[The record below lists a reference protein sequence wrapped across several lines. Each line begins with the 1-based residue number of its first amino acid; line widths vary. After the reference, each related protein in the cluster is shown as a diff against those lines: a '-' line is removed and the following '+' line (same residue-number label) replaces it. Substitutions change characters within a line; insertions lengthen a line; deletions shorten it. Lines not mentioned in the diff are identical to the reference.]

1 MIKFDWRVLNSS
13 HRRRVSE
20 PILDWDIR
28 MGDLYALDFDGVLCD
43 SCGESSLSAVKVIYL
58 FTCKLIA
65 CFASHY
71 SIHCPLLPLFF
82 EILLVLQ
89 AAKVRWP
96 SLFNGVDS
104 SLEDWIVDQMHVVK
118 FIFFFFPL

>member
-1 MIKFDWRVLNSS
+1 
-13 HRRRVSE
+13 
-20 PILDWDIR
+20 

-43 SCGESSLSAVKVIYL
+43 SCGESSLSALKVI
-58 FTCKLIA
+58 T
-65 CFASHY
+65 
-71 SIHCPLLPLFF
+71 LLAPFWFPIFNLFF
-82 EILLVLQ
+82 EKKLLVFQ

-118 FIFFFFPL
+118 FFIFVLSSLSIISFFVHFLRK